1 MLLINARLEPVETP
15 AIPLGYLQI
24 KDGTIAALG
33 RMEAPLPKDSEIY
46 DLSGYTLYPGFVDAH
61 CHIGMWEDGLNFEG
75 DDGNEQTDP
84 VTPQLRAIDAVNPM
98 EHCFEEALQGGITT
112 VLTGPGSANAIG
124 GSWCAM
130 KTMGR
135 RIDDMIID
143 PNVGMKFALGENPK
157 TVYHDRD
164 ETPITRMAVAALI
177 REQLQ
182 KAKEYQKAKKKAK
195 QEKEDPPEY
204 DAKCEALLP
213 VLKGKSK
220 AFFHCHRA
228 DDIFTAIRIAKEF
241 SLDLVLVHATEGYLV
256 ADLLQQEQAKI
267 IAGPVLC
274 DRSKPEMGKA
284 SIENPAK
291 LWQAELPCA
300 ICTDHPVI
308 PIQYLPMTA
317 GIAIRG
323 GLGRKQA
330 LAAITL
336 IPAQL
341 TGLEDRVGSLAVGKD
356 ADLVVSRDDIFS
368 SYFTPSAVFCNGRL
382 AAQGK
387 DSPFRKQVENN
398 A

>member
-1 MLLINARLEPVETP
+1 MLLVNARLEPVETP
-15 AIPLGYLQI
+15 AVARGFLQI
-24 KDGTIAALG
+24 QDGKIIALG
-33 RMEAPLPKDSEIY
+33 KMDSPLPKEEEVY
-46 DLSGYTLYPGFVDAH
+46 DLSGYTIYPGFIDAH
-61 CHIGMWEDGLNFEG
+61 CHLGMWEDGLNFEG

-98 EHCFEEALQGGITT
+98 EHCFAEALEGGVTT

-135 RIDDMIID
+135 RVDDMVLN

-164 ETPITRMAVAALI
+164 ETPVTRMAVAALI

-182 KAKEYQKAKKKAK
+182 KAKEYQKAKRKAK
-195 QEKEDPPEY
+195 REEGDPPEY

-213 VLKGKSK
+213 VLKGKCK

-228 DDIFTAIRIAKEF
+228 DDIFTAIRIAREF

-256 ADLLQQEQAKI
+256 ADILQQEQAKI

-284 SIENPAK
+284 SIENAAK
-291 LWQAELPCA
+291 LWQAGLPCA

-308 PIQYLPMTA
+308 PIQYLPLSA

-323 GLGRKQA
+323 GLDRDQA

-336 IPAQL
+336 LPARL
-341 TGLEDRVGSLAVGKD
+341 TGLAHRVGSLAVGKD
-356 ADLVVSRDDIFS
+356 ADLVVAKEDIFS
-368 SYFTPSAVFCNGRL
+368 SYFIPSAVFCNGNL
-382 AAQGK
+382 AAQGT